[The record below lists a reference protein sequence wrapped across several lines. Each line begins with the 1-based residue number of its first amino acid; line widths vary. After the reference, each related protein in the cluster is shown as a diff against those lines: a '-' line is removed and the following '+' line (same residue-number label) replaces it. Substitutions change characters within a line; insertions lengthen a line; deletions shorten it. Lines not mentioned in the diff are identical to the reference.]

1 MIRRIDLWRI
11 FWRSLFI
18 QAGFNPQSMQALG
31 LVYALAPGLRRLYPD
46 DVKRQAATLRHLA
59 VFNTHPYVAAA
70 FIGGILFHETR
81 IARGEAPPEEVERFK
96 QTLMGPL
103 AALGDGFFWLSLR
116 PAVGALACALSPA
129 LGAWSALLFV
139 VLFNVVHLTARA
151 WLLLLG
157 YRRGNDLLL
166 TLQRVNI
173 RKWGLRLRAIGA
185 FCAGLFGMAAC
196 LKFGM
201 LSQHLSFSVLPVGLV
216 ALLSPALERRLN
228 PYLALYAIAAL
239 AMVLAVWFA

>member
-1 MIRRIDLWRI
+1 MIRRSDLWRI

-46 DVKRQAATLRHLA
+46 DVRRQAATLRHLS

-70 FIGGILFHETR
+70 FIGGILHFETR
-81 IARGEAPPEEVERFK
+81 IASGEAQAEEVERFK

-116 PAVGALACALSPA
+116 PAVGALACALSPF

-139 VLFNVVHLTARA
+139 VLYNVVHLTARA

-157 YRRGNDLLL
+157 FHQGDKLVA
-166 TLQRVNI
+166 TLQRANV
-173 RKWGLRLRAIGA
+173 RTWAQRLRSVAA
-185 FCAGLFGMAAC
+185 FCAGVFGMLAC
-196 LKFGM
+196 FNFGM
-201 LSQHLSFSVLPVGLV
+201 LSPHLGFSIAPVAVVTLV
-216 ALLSPALERRLN
+216 SPALERRMN
-228 PYLALYAIAAL
+228 PYVALYGIAVF
-239 AMVLAVWFA
+239 AMVLAAWLA